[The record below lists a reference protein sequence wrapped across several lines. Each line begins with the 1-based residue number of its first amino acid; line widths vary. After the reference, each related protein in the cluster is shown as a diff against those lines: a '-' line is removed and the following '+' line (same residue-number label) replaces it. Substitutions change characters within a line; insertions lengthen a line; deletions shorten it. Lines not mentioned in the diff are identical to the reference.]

1 MVFAVSLCC
10 IFAFAGNS
18 ESPELPSEAADSA
31 EADASAEILSG
42 DASSQELS
50 EESVISSP
58 KTESGYGVYLDG
70 WFVAAVSDKAVAES
84 AINRVLQSKIADLKL
99 DASAKHSISNSVD
112 YESDKYSI
120 EKFVDSSAL
129 IGLIEGNVKDYSGEP
144 LPVKLNVSSE
154 VTSVKNVVIE
164 YETKTIYTDSLVNGA
179 IKTVSDGFNGEG
191 KETSVVTYLNGVK
204 QDTKTSVEVITAAID
219 EVLEVGT
226 RAGSFTIASSID
238 FKWPYEGFIY
248 SYYGESDGRVQTHKG
263 IDLVNYGGCY
273 RDPAYAAAD
282 GVVVFSGD
290 NGNGYGN
297 YVIIDHGNGILTYYA
312 HFDSCSVST
321 GDIVKAGDEVG
332 KIGSTGRSTGNH
344 LHFEIKI
351 DGVSVDPLLFLD

>member
-1 MVFAVSLCC
+1 M
-10 IFAFAGNS
+10 
-18 ESPELPSEAADSA
+18 
-31 EADASAEILSG
+31 
-42 DASSQELS
+42 
-50 EESVISSP
+50 
-58 KTESGYGVYLDG
+58 
-70 WFVAAVSDKAVAES
+70 
-84 AINRVLQSKIADLKL
+84 
-99 DASAKHSISNSVD
+99 
-112 YESDKYSI
+112 
-120 EKFVDSSAL
+120 
-129 IGLIEGNVKDYSGEP
+129 KDYSGEP
-144 LPVKLNVSSE
+144 LPVKLNVSSV

-204 QDTKTSVEVITAAID
+204 QDTKTSVEVVTAAID

>member
-1 MVFAVSLCC
+1 MEVNASVQASVVETPSQVASKEEISLS
-10 IFAFAGNS
+10 S
-18 ESPELPSEAADSA
+18 ET
-31 EADASAEILSG
+31 
-42 DASSQELS
+42 Q
-50 EESVISSP
+50 
-58 KTESGYGVYLDG
+58 SGYGVYVDG

-84 AINRVLQSKIADLKL
+84 AVNRVLQSKIASLGL
-99 DASAKHSISNSVD
+99 DSSAKHSISNSID
-112 YESDKYSI
+112 YESDVYSI
-120 EKFVDSSAL
+120 EKFVDTSAL
-129 IGLIEGNVKDYSGEP
+129 MSMIEGNVKDYSGEP
-144 LPVKLNVSSE
+144 LPVKLNVSSV

-164 YETKTIYTDSLVNGA
+164 YETKTVYTDSLVNGA

-204 QDTKTSVEVITAAID
+204 KDTKTSVEVIKPAKD

-238 FKWPYEGFIY
+238 FQWPYEGFIY

-282 GVVVFSGD
+282 GVVLFSGD

-297 YVIIDHGNGILTYYA
+297 YVILDHGNGILTYYA